1 MSAEISPDQIA
12 KWGEESEK
20 LMKDTIALLNDP
32 EWKESKKE
40 PEIVFYTRSD
50 KSSSFHQVKSVVTI
64 PAPMEAVLSALKPIE
79 PVNKDTPK
87 EKRHGLIERRTVFGP
102 LDDEAQTCIFYICLD
117 PPKLVTARDFV
128 LFRRLYKLDGGRFC
142 YFHNSIE
149 TPAVPV
155 DDKRVRGHMTF
166 QGFLC
171 EPEGNNVK
179 LTFFVHADPKGSIPA
194 FAYNAAAT
202 NQGYA
207 AKGIR
212 KKVIADLAK

>member
-1 MSAEISPDQIA
+1 MSAEIGADQIA

-20 LMKDTIALLNDP
+20 LMKETIALLADP
-32 EWKESKKE
+32 DWKESKKE

-64 PAPMEAVLSALKPIE
+64 PAPMEAVLKALKPIE
-79 PVNKDTPK
+79 VVDKNTPK
-87 EKRHGLIERRTVFGP
+87 DKRHGLLERRTVYGP
-102 LDDEAQTCIFYICLD
+102 QDDEWETCVFYICLD
-117 PPKLVTARDFV
+117 PPALVTARDFV
-128 LFRRLYKLDGGRFC
+128 LFRRLYKLDGGRYC
-142 YFHNSIE
+142 YFHNSID

-155 DDKRVRGHMTF
+155 DSKRVRGHMTF

-171 EPEGNNVK
+171 EPEGDGVR

-194 FAYNAAAT
+194 FAYNTAAT

-212 KKVIADLAK
+212 KKVLADLGK